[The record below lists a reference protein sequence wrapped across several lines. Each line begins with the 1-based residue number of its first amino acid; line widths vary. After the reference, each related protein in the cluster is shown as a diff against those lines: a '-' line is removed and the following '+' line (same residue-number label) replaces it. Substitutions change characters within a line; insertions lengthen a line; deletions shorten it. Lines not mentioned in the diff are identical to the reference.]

1 MASCCFSRWPCH
13 WRLLFS
19 GLALAAVCTA
29 CSTTSSTP
37 PEEGPVDR
45 VVVRKAARQLEL
57 WRDGEIIRRYRI
69 ALGSAPVGHKF
80 REGDGRTPEGDYLL
94 DWRNPNSNFYKSMHI
109 SYPSPSDRLASRE
122 LGYKD
127 PGGMI
132 MLHGLPNYVQSQ
144 RVREE
149 YAARDWTN
157 GCIAVQN
164 HEMDEIWRLVPDG
177 TPIRILP

>member
-1 MASCCFSRWPCH
+1 MAFHLFSRSPFN
-13 WRLLFS
+13 WRLLLS

-29 CSTTSSTP
+29 CSTSSTA
-37 PEEGPVDR
+37 PETGSVDR
-45 VVVRKAARQLEL
+45 VVVHKAARQLEL

-69 ALGSAPVGHKF
+69 ALGGAPLGHKF
-80 REGDGRTPEGDYLL
+80 REGDERTPEGDYLL
-94 DWRNPNSNFYKSMHI
+94 DWRNPNSNFYKSIHI
-109 SYPSPSDRLASRE
+109 SYPSPGDRLASRE
-122 LGYKD
+122 LGHKN

-144 RVREE
+144 RVRQE
-149 YAARDWTN
+149 YAGRDWTN

-164 HEMDEIWRLVPDG
+164 HEMDEIWNLVPDG